1 MEKLIEKA
9 SAYIEKLFVDSL
21 PKTMYFH
28 NLEHTFR
35 TLKAVREIGSHS
47 GLDDQEKYILELSAL
62 FHDAGFTRKYV
73 GHEEESM
80 RIAADFLR
88 QENIG
93 QEIID
98 AVCSCISATR
108 FPQLPSEKLGM
119 ILCDADLYHFS
130 LDDYLLFAENLKREW
145 EVMLKRSYDRQ
156 QWDALNLNLLRNHE
170 YFVPYSKN
178 KLQKGKQVNIDRL
191 STI

>member
-1 MEKLIEKA
+1 MEELIEKA
-9 SAYIEKLFVDSL
+9 SAYIEKLFADCL

-28 NLEHTFR
+28 NLEHTLS
-35 TLKAVREIGSHS
+35 TLMAVREIGSHS

-62 FHDAGFTRKYV
+62 FHDSGYIKKYI

-88 QENIG
+88 QENVG
-93 QEIID
+93 QEVID
-98 AVCSCISATR
+98 SVCGCILATR
-108 FPQLPSEKLGM
+108 FPQLPTEKLGM

-145 EVMLKRSYDRQ
+145 EVMLKVYYDKQ
-156 QWDALNLNLLRNHE
+156 QWDALNLNLLCNHE
-170 YFVPYSKN
+170 YFSPYSRN
-178 KLQKGKQVNIDRL
+178 KFQKGKELNIDRL
-191 STI
+191 SAI